1 MQKKEPEGND
11 SALPDGF
18 VLDDLTPEKLK
29 PLTVAQIKQVRKLI
43 DEEVESI
50 GKRLIELENLRNES
64 HREIGNLL
72 HEDVVFSNDEV
83 KTYRILFDSFS
94 CSFLV
99 LLSRVYLI
107 LVLLCF
113 PIKNEIFFCFCIGR
127 DRLRVNHILS
137 LDPISSK

>member
-113 PIKNEIFFCFCIGR
+113 PIKNENSFFFFA
-127 DRLRVNHILS
+127 
-137 LDPISSK
+137 